1 MRKKKMIR
9 LLLAC
14 GLLMSPVIAQANN
27 EPKMVVT
34 TVEGSSYEFFIADN
48 PTIQYKENLLVCQ
61 NDKGLSV
68 SVEAANV
75 KSFKFFPSESDTGIN
90 QVSFSSSFGSKLS
103 GLTAG
108 SKVLVVS
115 LDGKVVKSLKAND
128 SGTIDID
135 FTQLPHGIFVVKTEN
150 NMTTGILTTLIQN
163 STLTTILKSDD
174 YEKELFTCNGS
185 YADDNCQLFRSERIQ
200 YGDYAQ

>member
-14 GLLMSPVIAQANN
+14 GLLMSPVIAQADN

-48 PTIQYKENLLVCQ
+48 PTIQYKKNLLVCQ
-61 NDKGLSV
+61 NNKGLSV

-108 SKVLVVS
+108 SKVLVV
-115 LDGKVVKSLKAND
+115 KSLKAND

-135 FTQLPHGIFVVKTEN
+135 FTQLPHGIFVVKTEK
-150 NMTTGILTTLIQN
+150 GAFKIQH
-163 STLTTILKSDD
+163 
-174 YEKELFTCNGS
+174 
-185 YADDNCQLFRSERIQ
+185 
-200 YGDYAQ
+200 

>member
-14 GLLMSPVIAQANN
+14 GLLMSPVIAQADN

-61 NDKGLSV
+61 NNKGLSV

-90 QVSFSSSFGSKLS
+90 QVSFSSFGSKLS

-135 FTQLPHGIFVVKTEN
+135 FTQLPHGIFVVKTEK
-150 NMTTGILTTLIQN
+150 GPFKIQH
-163 STLTTILKSDD
+163 
-174 YEKELFTCNGS
+174 
-185 YADDNCQLFRSERIQ
+185 
-200 YGDYAQ
+200 

>member
-14 GLLMSPVIAQANN
+14 GLLMSPVIAQADN

-48 PTIQYKENLLVCQ
+48 PTIHYKENLLVCQ

-90 QVSFSSSFGSKLS
+90 QVSFSSSFGSTLW
-103 GLTAG
+103 A
-108 SKVLVVS
+108 
-115 LDGKVVKSLKAND
+115 D
-128 SGTIDID
+128 SR
-135 FTQLPHGIFVVKTEN
+135 F
-150 NMTTGILTTLIQN
+150 
-163 STLTTILKSDD
+163 
-174 YEKELFTCNGS
+174 
-185 YADDNCQLFRSERIQ
+185 
-200 YGDYAQ
+200 

>member
-14 GLLMSPVIAQANN
+14 GLLMSPVIAQADN

-75 KSFKFFPSESDTGIN
+75 KSFKFFPSEKIGRAH
-90 QVSFSSSFGSKLS
+90 V
-103 GLTAG
+103 
-108 SKVLVVS
+108 
-115 LDGKVVKSLKAND
+115 
-128 SGTIDID
+128 
-135 FTQLPHGIFVVKTEN
+135 
-150 NMTTGILTTLIQN
+150 
-163 STLTTILKSDD
+163 
-174 YEKELFTCNGS
+174 
-185 YADDNCQLFRSERIQ
+185 
-200 YGDYAQ
+200 

>member
-14 GLLMSPVIAQANN
+14 GLLMSPVIAQADN

-34 TVEGSSYEFFIADN
+34 TVEGTSYEFFIADN

-135 FTQLPHGIFVVKTEN
+135 FTQLPHGIFVVKTEK
-150 NMTTGILTTLIQN
+150 GSFKIQH
-163 STLTTILKSDD
+163 
-174 YEKELFTCNGS
+174 
-185 YADDNCQLFRSERIQ
+185 
-200 YGDYAQ
+200 

>member
-14 GLLMSPVIAQANN
+14 GLLMSPVIAQADN

-75 KSFKFFPSESDTGIN
+75 KSFKFFPSESDTGI
-90 QVSFSSSFGSKLS
+90 KLS
-103 GLTAG
+103 RLTAG

-115 LDGKVVKSLKAND
+115 LDGKVVKSLKTND

-135 FTQLPHGIFVVKTEN
+135 FTQLPHGIFVVKTEK
-150 NMTTGILTTLIQN
+150 GAFKIQH
-163 STLTTILKSDD
+163 
-174 YEKELFTCNGS
+174 
-185 YADDNCQLFRSERIQ
+185 
-200 YGDYAQ
+200 

>member
-14 GLLMSPVIAQANN
+14 GLLMSPVIAQADN

-34 TVEGSSYEFFIADN
+34 TVEGSSYQFFIADN

-115 LDGKVVKSLKAND
+115 LDGKGQRLGHHRHRLHPVATRHLCGKD
-128 SGTIDID
+128 GE
-135 FTQLPHGIFVVKTEN
+135 G
-150 NMTTGILTTLIQN
+150 LIQN

-174 YEKELFTCNGS
+174 YEKELFTYNGS
-185 YADDNCQLFRSERIQ
+185 YADDSCQLFRSERIQ